1 MAAMIDHLILNSPYN
16 EPGEFWS
23 YARETR
29 SFSREA
35 GRRKAGYVIATPGA
49 TGFDDMGTF
58 VEIPLVNFIRPRVQD
73 WRERGW
79 PGVSGTTR
87 RLLEHWRNREEREHP
102 FFFCQLEAIETL
114 VWLAE
119 APESERVGVEIPGDG
134 GPFRRVCSKMVTGS
148 GKTIVIAMLIAWHI
162 LNKVANP
169 ADARFSKYILAI
181 APGLTVRNRLQV
193 LNPNA
198 AGNYY
203 DEFNVVPAGLR
214 EQLRQGRVVIRNW
227 HALAWETEA
236 QVRKRRSVDKRG
248 AQPAG
253 MQPMIHHWSNFAFS
267 NIGSLVSKRRA
278 RACRQKRTQST

>member
-1 MAAMIDHLILNSPYN
+1 MSATIDHLILNSPYD

-35 GRRKAGYVIATPGA
+35 GRRKAGYTIADPSA
-49 TGFDDMGTF
+49 KGFDDMGTF
-58 VEIPLVNFIRPRVQD
+58 VEIPLVNFIRPRVKD

-119 APESERVGVEIPGDG
+119 AAESERVGVEIPGDG
-134 GPFRRVCSKMVTGS
+134 GPFRRVCSKMATGS
-148 GKTIVIAMLIAWHI
+148 GKTIVMAMLIAWHI

-169 ADARFSKYILAI
+169 ADARFSKHILAI
-181 APGLTVRNRLQV
+181 APGRTVRNRLQV

-198 AGNYY
+198 AGNITMSSTSC
-203 DEFNVVPAGLR
+203 PRACTSSS
-214 EQLRQGRVVIRNW
+214 GRG
-227 HALAWETEA
+227 AWSSATGT
-236 QVRKRRSVDKRG
+236 RSRGRRRSKSPSAAAWTSAARRVSRRG
-248 AQPAG
+248 
-253 MQPMIHHWSNFAFS
+253 
-267 NIGSLVSKRRA
+267 RA
-278 RACRQKRTQST
+278 RCSAAS